1 MNEITLKLLPILL
14 IIPIGYFLKRIKLF
28 KTEDTEILNKIII
41 NLLLPAIVFSA
52 FSKLTITKELLIL
65 PFSSLLII
73 LSLFAISIIVT
84 KLLKFDKRLSGS
96 ITILFSSMEGGLI
109 AYPLFF
115 VLFQEQGLATIAL
128 WDISNAFIVFTLL
141 YFWACKCGNID
152 INIVQSIK
160 MMITCPIPIAIGLG
174 LIFNHL
180 NINIELLNNL
190 LIPLGNAAPAII
202 MLTLGIAIE
211 PKIKELKLPI
221 ITILLKTITGALLG
235 LLIIEVFNFEG
246 LYKLVTIVGATLPA
260 PPVMY
265 VFASEQNLDKE
276 YIANYLSIALPIGIL
291 VASIILWAF

>member
-115 VLFQEQGLATIAL
+115 VLFQEQGLV
-128 WDISNAFIVFTLL
+128 SCHV
-141 YFWACKCGNID
+141 
-152 INIVQSIK
+152 
-160 MMITCPIPIAIGLG
+160 
-174 LIFNHL
+174 
-180 NINIELLNNL
+180 
-190 LIPLGNAAPAII
+190 
-202 MLTLGIAIE
+202 
-211 PKIKELKLPI
+211 
-221 ITILLKTITGALLG
+221 
-235 LLIIEVFNFEG
+235 
-246 LYKLVTIVGATLPA
+246 
-260 PPVMY
+260 
-265 VFASEQNLDKE
+265 
-276 YIANYLSIALPIGIL
+276 
-291 VASIILWAF
+291 